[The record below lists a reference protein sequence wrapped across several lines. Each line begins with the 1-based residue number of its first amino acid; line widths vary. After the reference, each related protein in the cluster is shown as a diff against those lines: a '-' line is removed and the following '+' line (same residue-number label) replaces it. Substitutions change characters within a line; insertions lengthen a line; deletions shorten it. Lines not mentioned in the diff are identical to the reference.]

1 MPQVKSPLS
10 ERISAEKL
18 LKCAEML
25 KAIAHPIRMSIV
37 DLLGTNPRM
46 TVTEIYEQVGVEQAV
61 ASHHLGILREVGLLL
76 AERNG
81 KNTYYS
87 LAMEDVLTVIKCV
100 ERCQHAM

>member
-10 ERISAEKL
+10 ERISPEKL

-25 KAIAHPIRMSIV
+25 KAIAHPVRMSIV
-37 DLLGTNPRM
+37 DLLGESPRLS
-46 TVTEIYEQVGVEQAV
+46 VTEIHERVGVEQAV

-81 KNTYYS
+81 KNTHYS
-87 LAMEDVLTVIKCV
+87 LAMDDILTVIRCV
-100 ERCQHAM
+100 ERCQHTV